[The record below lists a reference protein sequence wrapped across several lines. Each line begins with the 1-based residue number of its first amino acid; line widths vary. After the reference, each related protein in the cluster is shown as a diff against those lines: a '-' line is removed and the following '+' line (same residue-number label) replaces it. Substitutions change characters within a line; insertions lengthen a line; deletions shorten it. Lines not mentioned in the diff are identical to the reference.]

1 MKTGRSISELAQE
14 VRHARDY
21 GKDFSVDTRAMES
34 FEAIDGHGVGVGFSL
49 GGVEESHTAT
59 DLAHGQIATAAK
71 IPKAYYDRMRAECP
85 HLLAS
90 NINHWWTKGDPK
102 KRLVRTDSRDNSIRA
117 FLSDRY
123 RPLDNFELMG
133 AIMPQFE
140 SSDLQMKSCELT
152 ESRLYL
158 KAVSPRLQ
166 GEVKVGDVVQ
176 GGICLSNSEVGQ
188 GSLRIDEFLYRLSCT
203 NGMTQE
209 TTVRKTHL
217 GRSTGVDSV
226 DFASEF
232 YKDDTRKLDDAAFWA
247 KIRDAVEAIFDAKR
261 WEDRLDQLRE
271 TTERRIEGDIP
282 RAVRVV
288 QRRFG
293 MSDDEST
300 DVLNNLIR
308 SDDACTQWGLANA
321 ITRAAED
328 RESYDRAT
336 EFEQF
341 GGRLI
346 NLKPREWQEIATAA

>member
-14 VRHARDY
+14 VREIRDY

-34 FEAIDGHGVGVGFSL
+34 FDAVTSTDVKFLL
-49 GGVEESHTAT
+49 GGVDQPHAAT
-59 DLAHGQIATAAK
+59 DLAHGQIAAAAK
-71 IPKAYYDRMRAECP
+71 IPKAYYDRMRGECP
-85 HLLAS
+85 RLLAS
-90 NINHWWTKGDPK
+90 NINHWWTEGDPK

-123 RPLDNFELMG
+123 RPLDNFELMS
-133 AIMPQFE
+133 AVMPQFE
-140 SSDLQMKSCELT
+140 NSNLEMKSCELT

-158 KAVSPRLQ
+158 KAVSPRLT
-166 GEVKVGDVVQ
+166 GDVAVGDTVQ
-176 GGICLSNSEVGQ
+176 GGIVVSNSEVGQ
-188 GSLRIDEFLYRLSCT
+188 GSLRIDEFLYRLVCT

-209 TTVRKTHL
+209 TSVRKTHL

-226 DFASEF
+226 DSASEF
-232 YKDDTRKLDDAAFWA
+232 YKDETRKLDDAAFWA

-261 WEDRLDQLRE
+261 WEERLDQLRE

-282 RAVRVV
+282 QAVEVV
-288 QRRFG
+288 QRRFA
-293 MSDDEST
+293 MSDEETS

-308 SDDACTQWGLANA
+308 GGDSLTQWGLANA
-321 ITRAAED
+321 ITRAAEN
-328 RESYDRAT
+328 RSSYDRAT

-346 NLKPREWQEIATAA
+346 NLKPSEWNQIATAA

>member
-1 MKTGRSISELAQE
+1 MKTGRSISELAQA
-14 VRHARDY
+14 VRDNRDY
-21 GKDFSVDTRAMES
+21 GKDFTVNTRAMES
-34 FEAIDGHGVGVGFSL
+34 FEAIDGHSTDLGFTL
-49 GGVEESHTAT
+49 GGVDLPFKAT
-59 DLAHGQIATAAK
+59 DLAHGQIAAK
-71 IPKAYYDRMRAECP
+71 SNIPKVYYDRMRAQCP
-85 HLLAS
+85 NLLAADL
-90 NINHWWTKGDPK
+90 NYWWGEDDGKG
-102 KRLVRTDSRDNSIRA
+102 RFVRTDSRDNSIRA

-123 RPLDNFELMG
+123 RPLDNFELMA

-140 SSDLQMKSCELT
+140 SSNLEMKSCELT

-158 KAVSPRLQ
+158 KAISPRLT

-176 GGICLSNSEVGQ
+176 GGISLSNSEVGQ

-209 TTVRKTHL
+209 TTIRKTHL

-226 DFASEF
+226 DSASEF

-247 KIRDAVEAIFDAKR
+247 KIRDAVEALFDARR
-261 WEDRLDQLRE
+261 WEERIDQLRE
-271 TTERRIEGDIP
+271 TTERRIEGKPQKAIE
-282 RAVRVV
+282 VV

-293 MSDDEST
+293 LSEDETDDVMT
-300 DVLNNLIR
+300 NLITGGDI
-308 SDDACTQWGLANA
+308 SQWGLANA
-321 ITRAAED
+321 ITLAAEK

-346 NLKPREWQEIATAA
+346 NLNPNEWRQIATAA